1 MGADASVQRDHL
13 NLNDLDRQAKHLL
26 HSGIAHLV
34 MARRCDLSADD
45 ISQVE
50 CVRDRFLEF
59 AQSIYDHML
68 YNARTRLQNQQE
80 LGRYDY
86 KIVSL
91 GTDCLSR
98 VVPTRW
104 GLKPPKNLDSVVT
117 R

>member
-68 YNARTRLQNQQE
+68 VAYP
-80 LGRYDY
+80 
-86 KIVSL
+86 
-91 GTDCLSR
+91 
-98 VVPTRW
+98 VVP
-104 GLKPPKNLDSVVT
+104 GSSISSVCAVSNA
-117 R
+117 